1 MKIIIVGC
9 GKVGITLAQSLANEK
24 HNVILVD
31 KNQEVLD
38 NAVSTVDCMGVVGN
52 GAIQTVLIEAQ
63 VETSDYLIACTSSDE
78 INILTCL
85 MARKSSRCRTIARIR
100 NPEYAKQL
108 EYIMKELD
116 ISMIINPELATAR
129 EIERVIRYPKSITS
143 NSFFKGSLNSLMI
156 EIPEK
161 SKIIGKRLFEL
172 NKILKCNILI
182 CAIER
187 NEEVIIPNGNS
198 VIEKNDKVL
207 FVADHQNVINFFKE
221 IGYDYKYLSSFM
233 IIGAGRITHYLVD
246 ILLKSNVNST
256 IKVIEKDLDSCED
269 IASKYPNISVVKAD
283 ATEKNV
289 LVKEGMNDVDAFITL
304 TGLDEENIIL
314 ALLANNNKTKTIAK
328 VNHLNFADAIKD
340 MPIGSVV
347 NPERIAAN
355 IILTYV
361 RASVNDGNSDI
372 DTLYSLFDDRVEAI
386 GFKIKN
392 DSNVTNVKIKDLK
405 LKPNVIIAG
414 IYRNWNVIRPNGFD
428 ELKVGDNV
436 VIITKDNKFKN
447 ISEILENN

>member
-1 MKIIIVGC
+1 MKIILVGC
-9 GKVGITLAQSLANEK
+9 GKVGITLAQSLTNEK
-24 HNVILVD
+24 HDVILVD

-38 NAVSTVDCMGVVGN
+38 NAVSTIDCMSVVGN
-52 GAIQTVLIEAQ
+52 GAIQSVLIEAQ
-63 VETSDYLIACTSSDE
+63 VETADYLIACTSSDE

-85 MARKSSRCRTIARIR
+85 MARKSSSCRTIARIR

-129 EIERVIRYPKSITS
+129 EIERVIRYSKSITS

-161 SKIIGKRLFEL
+161 SNIIGKKLFEVS
-172 NKILKCNILI
+172 KILKCNILI

-198 VIEKNDKVL
+198 VIEKNDKIL

-246 ILLKSNVNST
+246 ILLKSNVNCT
-256 IKVIEKDLDSCED
+256 IKVIEKDLESCED
-269 IASKYPNISVVKAD
+269 IASKYPSISVVKAD

-289 LVKEGMNDVDAFITL
+289 LIKEGMNDVDAFITL

-355 IILTYV
+355 IILSYV

-386 GFKIKN
+386 GFKIK
-392 DSNVTNVKIKDLK
+392 DESNVTNIKIKDMK
-405 LKPNVIIAG
+405 LKSNVIIAG
-414 IYRNWNVIRPNGFD
+414 IYRNGNVIRPNGFD

>member
-198 VIEKNDKVL
+198 VIEKKDKVL